1 MASHYIEDQVYEKI
15 DFTKT
20 GLVKAEYD
28 SCKFIACDFSN
39 IDLLGVDFAS
49 CVFEGC
55 NLSMA
60 KPTKTAF
67 RDIHFLSCKIL
78 GVHFETCNE
87 FLFSVTFDQ
96 CVLDLSSFVKM
107 KMKKTTIIQSSLQ
120 EVDFTETDLSE
131 SIFDCCDF
139 SRAIFDNTN
148 LGKADFRSSHGFS
161 IDPSRNKMKKAKF
174 SMEGAVG
181 LLDKYDIVIG

>member
-1 MASHYIEDQVYEKI
+1 MAINYVEDQLFEKI

-20 GLVKAEYD
+20 GLIKAEFD
-28 SCKFIACDFSN
+28 SCKFIGCDFSN
-39 IDLLGVDFAS
+39 TDLLGVDFAS
-49 CVFEGC
+49 CMFEGC

-107 KMKKTTIIQSSLQ
+107 KMKKTKISQSSLH
-120 EVDFTETDLSE
+120 EVDFTETDISE
-131 SIFDCCDF
+131 SVFDCCDF

-148 LGKADFRSSHGFS
+148 IAKADFRSSHGFS
-161 IDPSRNKMKKAKF
+161 IDPSRNKMKKARF
-174 SMEGAVG
+174 SMEGVVG